1 MIDKFFL
8 EVFVNGLYDFIDLV
22 YDDFDF
28 WYCFSLL
35 IQVVFEGQIYILIV
49 FDFYFFLDK
58 DIVDNFYNYV
68 VRNVYGEIQERKFGF
83 DQILVNNVSR

>member
-1 MIDKFFL
+1 MIEKFFL
-8 EVFVNGLYDFIDLV
+8 EVFVNGLYDLV

-83 DQILVNNVSR
+83 DLINNVIR

>member
-1 MIDKFFL
+1 MIEKFFL
-8 EVFVNGLYDFIDLV
+8 EVFVNGLYDLV

-83 DQILVNNVSR
+83 DLINDVIR

>member
-1 MIDKFFL
+1 MIEKFFL
-8 EVFVNGLYDFIDLV
+8 EVFVNGLYDLV

-68 VRNVYGEIQERKFGF
+68 VRNVYGEIQERKFGI
-83 DQILVNNVSR
+83 DLINNVIR

>member
-1 MIDKFFL
+1 MIEKFFL
-8 EVFVNGLYDFIDLV
+8 EVFVNGLYDLV

-83 DQILVNNVSR
+83 DLIKNVIR

>member
-1 MIDKFFL
+1 MIEKFFL
-8 EVFVNGLYDFIDLV
+8 VVFVNGLYDLV

-83 DQILVNNVSR
+83 DLINNVIR

>member
-1 MIDKFFL
+1 MIEKFFL
-8 EVFVNGLYDFIDLV
+8 EVFVNGLYDLV

-68 VRNVYGEIQERKFGF
+68 VRNVYGVIQERKFGF
-83 DQILVNNVSR
+83 DLINNVIR

>member
-1 MIDKFFL
+1 MIEKFFL
-8 EVFVNGLYDFIDLV
+8 EVFVNGFYDLV

-83 DQILVNNVSR
+83 DLINNVIR

>member
-1 MIDKFFL
+1 MIEKFFL
-8 EVFVNGLYDFIDLV
+8 EVFVNGLYDLV
-22 YDDFDF
+22 YDDLDF

-83 DQILVNNVSR
+83 DLINNVIR

>member
-1 MIDKFFL
+1 MIEKFFL
-8 EVFVNGLYDFIDLV
+8 EVFVNGLYDLV

-49 FDFYFFLDK
+49 FDFYYFLDK

-83 DQILVNNVSR
+83 DLIKNVIR

>member
-1 MIDKFFL
+1 MIEKFFL
-8 EVFVNGLYDFIDLV
+8 EVFVNGLYDLV

-83 DQILVNNVSR
+83 DLINNVTR